1 MPVMPGA
8 LANRFFLAGNLQVH
22 FGAEFVDRR
31 PLGGAV
37 LADVTATVRIDS
49 RFDLQAGVRNA
60 FDRRYEDPIYLTT
73 DRLRGDGR
81 SIFLKLVC
89 RVLE

>member
-1 MPVMPGA
+1 
-8 LANRFFLAGNLQVH
+8 
-22 FGAEFVDRR
+22 
-31 PLGGAV
+31 LGGAV

-49 RFDLQAGVRNA
+49 RFDLPAGVRNA

-81 SIFLKLVC
+81 PIFLKLVC